1 MVETPTLQGSHV
13 LVRPLVLDD
22 ADDLA
27 RAAAESR
34 EHYGFTDVPDGI
46 DDARRFIA
54 DAFELAVAGER
65 MAFAVEWD
73 GQVVGTTSY
82 WEMRP
87 WRWLAGSTLQ
97 RAEIPDVVEIGST
110 WYAASAQRTPVNTET
125 KLLMLGHAFD
135 VWQVHRVSFR
145 TDVRNERSRRAIE
158 RLGAR
163 LDGFRRADMPGQ
175 DGSVRDSAY
184 FSIVRAEWPDV
195 RARLTARLSAGV
207 P

>member
-1 MVETPTLQGSHV
+1 MVETPTLRGSHV
-13 LVRPLVLDD
+13 LLRPLVLDD

-54 DAFELAVAGER
+54 DAFELAAAGER

-87 WRWLAGSTLQ
+87 WRWLALPRPALGTGLTGFGSGSWPVET
-97 RAEIPDVVEIGST
+97 RSTSRPACGMRRRRCAE
-110 WYAASAQRTPVNTET
+110 
-125 KLLMLGHAFD
+125 
-135 VWQVHRVSFR
+135 
-145 TDVRNERSRRAIE
+145 
-158 RLGAR
+158 
-163 LDGFRRADMPGQ
+163 
-175 DGSVRDSAY
+175 
-184 FSIVRAEWPDV
+184 
-195 RARLTARLSAGV
+195 
-207 P
+207 

>member
-1 MVETPTLQGSHV
+1 MVETPTLRGSHV
-13 LVRPLVLDD
+13 LLRPLELED
-22 ADDLA
+22 ADALA

-34 EHYGFTDVPDGI
+34 EHYGFTDVPEGI

-54 DAFELAVAGER
+54 DAFELAAAGER

-135 VWQVHRVSFR
+135 VWEVHRVSFR

-184 FSIVRAEWPDV
+184 FSIVRAEWPGV
-195 RARLTARLSAGV
+195 RARLTARLSTGV

>member
-1 MVETPTLQGSHV
+1 MVETPTLRGTHV
-13 LVRPLVLDD
+13 LLRPLRMDD
-22 ADDLA
+22 ADELA
-27 RAAAESR
+27 KAAAESR
-34 EHYGFTDVPDGI
+34 EHFGFTDVPDGV

-54 DAFELAVAGER
+54 DAFELAAAGER
-65 MAFAVEWD
+65 MAFTVEWD

-82 WEMRP
+82 WEMQP
-87 WRWLAGSTLQ
+87 WRWLAGSPLQ
-97 RAEIPDVVEIGST
+97 RTEIPDVVEIGST
-110 WYAASAQRTPVNTET
+110 WYAARAQRTPVNTET

-195 RARLTARLSAGV
+195 RARLTARLSTGV